1 MAQYTYMIEYFYTNN
16 KLEEKKGKGTFELN
30 FKIGKKLKNLF
41 KAQNIIA
48 EKENVMGVFILYHDL
63 IEKKRVI

>member
-1 MAQYTYMIEYFYTNN
+1 MEQYTYMIEYFYTNN

-48 EKENVMGVFILYHDL
+48 EKENAMGVFILYHDL
-63 IEKKRVI
+63 IKKKRVI